1 MPRCCYRFA
10 VVGVAGYQKR
20 VDLVSWA
27 RRLYRPK
34 VFSDAELKAL
44 DFTLAGSS
52 LIKENLAEF
61 MCQADLTKKLVC
73 V

>member
-1 MPRCCYRFA
+1 MLLPVCCGRSS
-10 VVGVAGYQKR
+10 GSS
-20 VDLVSWA
+20 LVSWV

-61 MCQADLTKKLVC
+61 KCQADLTKKLVC
-73 V
+73 L